1 MLLLSTTE
9 IEQMFLKNL
18 EIAAAILAVAALGPG
33 LFGQPAQ
40 AAQGA
45 GRAVVAV
52 DGLALRAA
60 PKAGA
65 RAIMRLG
72 ILTEVIRLN
81 RRRQPAV
88 IGGRKDHWVYVQANY
103 CPDAEDTSL
112 ACETVFKKGWLAD
125 SYLAYDDSFKPMTEW
140 REGTIEGQIGDV
152 SWSYSI
158 AADGAY
164 ALDWEAWSYFRKYDP
179 CPEEQRRDGFCVETR
194 AETGQLQ
201 RYRDVVRAS
210 EDGEFFYID
219 RRGALCHRMSALGAH
234 FCDR

>member
-1 MLLLSTTE
+1 ME

-18 EIAAAILAVAALGPG
+18 EIAAAILAAAAAFGPG
-33 LFGQPAQ
+33 LLGQPAQ
-40 AAQGA
+40 AAQGP
-45 GRAVVAV
+45 GHAVVAV
-52 DGLALRAA
+52 DGLVLRAA

-65 RAIMRLG
+65 QAIRRLG

-88 IGGRKDHWVYVQANY
+88 IGGKPDHWVYVQANY
-103 CPDAEDTSL
+103 CPDPKDTSL

-140 REGTIEGQIGDV
+140 REGMVEGQISDV

-158 AADGAY
+158 ATDGSY
-164 ALDWEAWSYFRKYDP
+164 VLDWEAWSYFRKYDP
-179 CPEEQRRDGFCVETR
+179 CPKEQRQDGFCVEKR

-201 RYRDVVRAS
+201 RYRDVVRAG
-210 EDGEFFYID
+210 EDGEFLYID
-219 RRGALCHRMSALGAH
+219 RRGALCHRMSALGER